1 MSNQQ
6 PLTMSRRRFLTG
18 AAALAAAP
26 LLAGLWPKA
35 APC

>member
-1 MSNQQ
+1 
-6 PLTMSRRRFLTG
+6 MSRRRFLTG